1 MELVQMIQAFKSP
14 ASSYLE
20 GVFARGRKYQS
31 RLGTSEKETK
41 NINPAHED
49 VVTFSGES
57 VLAVLVS
64 IRVLEIDYNRTQA
77 TDPRNRIFAV
87 MHQVVSAPDERSINL
102 QDIFIDAV
110 KDIGNLCNP
119 D

>member
-1 MELVQMIQAFKSP
+1 MALVEMVQASKSP

-20 GVFARGRKYQS
+20 GVFASRRKYQS

-57 VLAVLVS
+57 VLAILMS
-64 IRVLEIDYNRTQA
+64 TRVLEIDYNRTQA
-77 TDPRNRIFAV
+77 TDPRDRIFAV
-87 MHQVVSAPDERSINL
+87 MHFADDLKELEGLPSYHLTCKRISTKRQPA
-102 QDIFIDAV
+102 
-110 KDIGNLCNP
+110 GY
-119 D
+119 